1 MEISLTLAIL
11 YPSYSGYPPTET
23 SLLAFWHHGN
33 LCHIFIQMGLQGVRL
48 YSDLLMTYAKLH
60 ITQPYSDED
69 TMYMYISSEHL
80 WTSLG
85 KYLEILILGPSV
97 YSPYGILSQSN
108 LLACQV
114 LISVLCPCFDVSG
127 DRFWFRQASTRENM
141 DSLRNSRVSSSRNY
155 SEQGWQDISYISLF
169 VSQKRWFISMN
180 CLALCHTVPVPIFE
194 WSNPAHFC
202 SHVLRSS

>member
-1 MEISLTLAIL
+1 
-11 YPSYSGYPPTET
+11 
-23 SLLAFWHHGN
+23 
-33 LCHIFIQMGLQGVRL
+33 
-48 YSDLLMTYAKLH
+48 
-60 ITQPYSDED
+60 
-69 TMYMYISSEHL
+69 MYISSEHL

-114 LISVLCPCFDVSG
+114 LIRVLCPCFDVSG

-141 DSLRNSRVSSSRNY
+141 DSLRNSRISSSRNY

-180 CLALCHTVPVPIFE
+180 CLALCHTVPVPRYLNGATLHTFVHMCWGLHSLNLFHILKF
-194 WSNPAHFC
+194 AIQ
-202 SHVLRSS
+202 LI